1 MRDAIEIQDVVFD
14 YNGKSPDSIKTYL
27 TTSNEIYIGLGF
39 NGVWVNISAKDI
51 HKYVKK
57 INGAHS
63 SVG

>member
-1 MRDAIEIQDVVFD
+1 MRDAIEIHEVDFE

-27 TTSNEIYIGLGF
+27 TSSNEVYIGLCFAG
-39 NGVWVNISAKDI
+39 NWINISAKDI